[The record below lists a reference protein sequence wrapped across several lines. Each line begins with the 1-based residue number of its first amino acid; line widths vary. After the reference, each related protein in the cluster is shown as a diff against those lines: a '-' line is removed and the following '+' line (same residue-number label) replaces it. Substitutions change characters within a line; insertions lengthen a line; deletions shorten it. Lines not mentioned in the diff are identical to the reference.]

1 VHAVRVF
8 ERAVR
13 RERDRPFAFD
23 RSTAVSYREADERTH
38 AVCGGLVRLGVSPGD
53 TVAFCAGD
61 SVDLLLGII
70 GTWKAGGL
78 PSLIDPRTKQENLAY
93 FVEDIAAGLI
103 VADPEHHD
111 RLREVGANSVISL
124 KDLGHEAVGAQVRHD
139 EEAPLYLSYTSGTTG
154 VPKGCILKSGP
165 VTVGASCTA
174 DRLGLERLDTL
185 LVTTPTASSFLL
197 VAALLPALH
206 VGGTIGLAAGSTT
219 EEIWAMAGE
228 WKATV
233 FVAYPL
239 TLADIVNSAKSSL
252 STPFRLALS
261 GGSPLAPRIKR
272 DFQDVLG
279 IALLESYGQS
289 EFGGFMALG
298 SPRDG
303 ARSIEGYV
311 GRSLPDRLAL
321 ICDGDGQ
328 EVPAGQLGEVMVPEG
343 YFAGYKNKPEATEQ
357 VLAGGLLRCGDV
369 AIADDDGYI
378 KVLGRTRERDNAD
391 VRGGFLRDVEDA
403 YYEHPD
409 VLHAAVVESRSDGR
423 IRAFVEL
430 RLGRHVDKDALT
442 SFAAGRVS
450 SGLHPAQTSILDAM
464 PRTFSGK
471 ADRLRLAETD
481 GT

>member
-13 RERDRPFAFD
+13 REGDRPFAFD
-23 RSTAVSYREADERTH
+23 RSTAVSYQEADERTD
-38 AVCGGLVRLGVSPGD
+38 AVCGGLVRRGVSPGD
-53 TVAFCAGD
+53 TVAFCAAD

-70 GTWKAGGL
+70 GTWKAGAL
-78 PSLIDPRTKQENLAY
+78 PSLIDPRTKEESLAY
-93 FVEDIAAGLI
+93 FVQDIEAGLT
-103 VADPEHHD
+103 VAEPEHHD
-111 RLREVGANSVISL
+111 RLIRAGASSVIGL
-124 KDLGHEAVGAQVRHD
+124 KDLGHDAVSAEVRHN
-139 EEAPLYLSYTSGTTG
+139 EKAPLYLSYTSGTTG
-154 VPKGCILKSGP
+154 VPKGCILKSGS

-174 DRLGLERLDTL
+174 DRLGLQRLDTL
-185 LVTTPTASSFLL
+185 LVTTPTASSFQL

-206 VGGTIGLAAGSTT
+206 VGGTIGLASGSTT
-219 EEIWAMAGE
+219 DEIWAIARE

-233 FVAYPL
+233 LVAYPL
-239 TLADIVNSAKSSL
+239 TLADMVNSAKSSL
-252 STPFRLALS
+252 DSPFRLALS
-261 GGSPLAPRIKR
+261 GGSPLSPRIKR
-272 DFQDVLG
+272 DYQDVLG

-303 ARSIEGYV
+303 AQSMQGYV
-311 GRSLPDRLAL
+311 GRPLPDRLAL
-321 ICDGDGQ
+321 ICDREGQ
-328 EVPAGQLGEVMVPEG
+328 EVPSGELGEVMVPEG
-343 YFAGYKNKPEATEQ
+343 YFAGYKNKPEATAQ

-369 AIADDDGYI
+369 AVADDDGHI
-378 KVLGRTRERDNAD
+378 KVLGRTRERDNAEA
-391 VRGGFLRDVEDA
+391 RGGFLRDVEDA

-409 VLHAAVVESRSDGR
+409 VMHAAVVESKRDGR

-430 RLGRHVDKDALT
+430 LVGSHADEDALT

-450 SGLHPAQTSILDAM
+450 SGLHPTRTSILEAM